1 MLACRLHIWMTV
13 LSTSRS
19 LPSCSVRAVAGA
31 AGVTN
36 KLGDL
41 NHHYLVFFTCKN
53 CISGLLCGHL
63 LMAAVLTVSLVLL
76 MFQLDMEGDR
86 KCEAW

>member
-41 NHHYLVFFTCKN
+41 NHYYHKN
-53 CISGLLCGHL
+53 GISGLLCGHL

>member
-41 NHHYLVFFTCKN
+41 NHYYHKN
-53 CISGLLCGHL
+53 GISGLCLCGHL